1 MTARRDQVWLP
12 NSQLKE
18 TRAACRARRDVS
30 VTKRLDWGLR
40 RLEVVGRHAVEE
52 FLELLDLVLTDRA
65 RRFLVVLV
73 GNQQASLG
81 EHRFLDIN
89 RHADAQRDGH
99 RVRRPRRHL
108 DVAVED
114 QIRVEGALLEVD
126 DAYLLE
132 RMTKC
137 GNEIS
142 DQVVRQWPRGLVAL
156 LFERDGRG
164 LRLADPDRQVAVTVG
179 FP

>member
-1 MTARRDQVWLP
+1 MTARRGQVWLP
-12 NSQLKE
+12 NSRLKD

-30 VTKRLDWGLR
+30 VTKPLDWGLR

-52 FLELLDLVLTDRA
+52 FFELLDLVLTDRA
-65 RRFLVVLV
+65 RRFL
-73 GNQQASLG
+73 
-81 EHRFLDIN
+81 DID
-89 RHADAQRDGH
+89 RHADPQRDGH

-108 DVAVED
+108 DVTVED

-156 LFERDGRG
+156 
-164 LRLADPDRQVAVTVG
+164 
-179 FP
+179 